1 MFSQL
6 SIFAAGRADEET
18 IWELHT
24 LTSECTEYILVYTH
38 NRICTTAGYVP
49 GYNRHKICI
58 CVYPQQTIYI
68 SCCGY
73 IYIYIYC
80 CGYLCIPT
88 TGSVPLQ
95 DMCQGIT
102 SIRYVLVYTHN
113 RIRTRVTYTLHKICT
128 VEPDYNGHL
137 GTKSSWMLYRGGL
150 FTEWRSKSKSS

>member
-1 MFSQL
+1 MKKPYGSC
-6 SIFAAGRADEET
+6 
-18 IWELHT
+18 T
-24 LTSECTEYILVYTH
+24 LLLVNVQNIYLCIPTTGSVPLQDMYQGITAIRYVSVYTH
-38 NRICTTAGYVP
+38 NKLYI
-49 GYNRHKICI
+49 
-58 CVYPQQTIYI
+58 YPVV
-68 SCCGY
+68 G